1 MGKSIMKPHPMPS
14 IRFLR
19 ESQLGEDS
27 LHSLLMSLLRG
38 LAAIEVAAAHVRA
51 GFFPGLRTLDDP
63 ALWYQAL
70 SFLTGFAHQAVVVFF
85 LISGWLVGGSLLN
98 KLGQPQAIKAYAIDR
113 ITRLWTV
120 LLPTFVLILASGI
133 VSGAID
139 PHTPDFSRANDY
151 SVTTLAGNLF
161 GLQTIVVPEFGGNFP
176 LWSLSN
182 ETWYYIM
189 FPLLVMCLAAGS
201 GTRRALATLVLLLIG
216 MLLPFDMVLYFTI
229 WLLGA
234 AFSRV
239 RVECGTSLRA
249 LLLVV
254 LGMASV
260 VFRLKGS
267 NDDMV
272 IASFPQDLLLSVLFL
287 LFLSS
292 TVNPLPADQR
302 FVGPLRRVA
311 VFFSNFSFTLYV
323 VHIPLLGIIGYV
335 GMTLFGRRQFSA
347 DSVGDLGI
355 YLGMLL
361 AVIVGAYGFYLL
373 FEARTYA
380 VRRRMKAWL
389 MGRADSAPQPA
400 PAKR

>member
-1 MGKSIMKPHPMPS
+1 MNPHPMPS

-27 LHSLLMSLLRG
+27 LHSLLISLLRG
-38 LAAIEVAAAHVRA
+38 LAAIEVAAAHLRA
-51 GFFPGLRTLDDP
+51 GFFPGLRTMDDP

-70 SFLTGFAHQAVVVFF
+70 AFLTGFAHQAVVVFF

-98 KLGQPQAIKAYAIDR
+98 KLGQPHAIKAYAIDR
-113 ITRLWTV
+113 VTRLWTV

-133 VSGAID
+133 VTGVID
-139 PHTPDFSRANDY
+139 PHAPDFSRANDY
-151 SVTTLAGNLF
+151 SFTALVGNLF
-161 GLQTIVVPEFGGNFP
+161 GLQTILVPEFGGNFP

-182 ETWYYIM
+182 ETWYYVM
-189 FPLLVMCLAAGS
+189 FPLLVMCVAAGS
-201 GTRRALATLVLLLIG
+201 GMRQGLAAAVLLLVG
-216 MLLPFDMVLYFTI
+216 MLLPLDMVVYFTI

-234 AFSRV
+234 GFSRV
-239 RVECGTSLRA
+239 RVECGAPLRA

-254 LGMASV
+254 LLIASV

-292 TVNPLPADQR
+292 TVNPLPADKR
-302 FVGPLRRVA
+302 FVGPLRRVV

-323 VHIPLLGIIGYV
+323 VHIPVLGIMGYV
-335 GMTLFGRRQFSA
+335 GMTVFGRRQFAA
-347 DSVGDLGI
+347 DSLADLGI
-355 YLGMLL
+355 YIGMLI
-361 AVIVGAYGFYLL
+361 AVLVCAYGFYLL

-380 VRRRMKAWL
+380 VRRWMKDLL
-389 MGRADSAPQPA
+389 MGRIDSAPRSA
-400 PAKR
+400 PAKQ